1 MRSQPTGAVGGHGS
15 DDGERWG
22 ALMAAAQAGDTAAYR
37 ELLTAITPYLR
48 ALASRIVG
56 PGEVEDAVQDA
67 LLTVHV
73 IRHTYDPSRPFKP
86 WLVTIAKRKYVDRLR
101 RRGRRNAR
109 EVMLEPGVTE
119 GVVAAN
125 QDGAALDGGAVRRA
139 VERLPSRQREAVQLL
154 RFEELSVSEAAAR
167 SGQSEGALKVAM
179 HRAVATLRRMLNPD
193 PPS

>member
-1 MRSQPTGAVGGHGS
+1 
-15 DDGERWG
+15 
-22 ALMAAAQAGDTAAYR
+22 MATAQAGDTGAYR

-56 PGEVEDAVQDA
+56 RGEVEDAVQDV

-86 WLVTIAKRKYVDRLR
+86 WLVTIAKRKCVDRLR
-101 RRGRRNAR
+101 QRARRHAR
-109 EVMLEPGVTE
+109 EAPFQPGITD
-119 GVVAAN
+119 GVVVPQ
-125 QDGAALDGGAVRRA
+125 QDGDGLDGRAIRRA
-139 VERLPSRQREAVQLL
+139 VALLPSRQREAVQLL

-179 HRAVATLRRMLNPD
+179 HRAVASLRRILNPQ
-193 PPS
+193 PPSR